1 MKDKYPFTY
10 LEGKLVHFPCHG
22 DAHVL
27 AKVKETRTQVKSRT
41 HPGRMRG
48 HRWKGGVLLRSS
60 LIPPSIP
67 AQLTPGARA
76 GGGALQ
82 PPAPARGH
90 VTPAE
95 EIGAAAT
102 RGSRVVQHPA
112 ALAAGS
118 PPPPPLGNLDDTF
131 SSTQLVDSAAAVSPP
146 PRRPEEEERPA
157 GPPPL
162 EGSPAPLAPSILAS
176 EVNPPTGSPLFSC
189 RLQLPHIAAMGLL
202 DSEPGS
208 VLNVVST
215 ALNDTVEFYRW
226 TWSIADKRVE
236 DWPLMQS
243 PWPTLSIS
251 TLYLLFV
258 WLGPKWMKDREPFQ
272 MRLVL
277 IVYNFGMVLLNLFIF
292 RELFMGS
299 YNAGYSYIC
308 QTVDYSNNVNEVR
321 IAAALWWYFVSK
333 GVEYLDTVFFILR
346 KKNNQVSFLHVYHHC
361 TMFTLWWIGIKWV
374 AGGQAFFGAQMNS
387 FIHVIMYSYYGLTAF
402 GPWIQKYLWWK
413 RYLTMLQLVQ
423 FHVTIGHTALSLYTD
438 CPFPKWMHWAL
449 IAYAISFI
457 FLFLNFYVRTYNEP
471 KKQKAG
477 KTTMNGISAN
487 GVNKSEKQL
496 VIENGKNQKNGK
508 AKGE

>member
-1 MKDKYPFTY
+1 MSFS
-10 LEGKLVHFPCHG
+10 FPEEAVLDLRGPRSVRCAASGARRTRRPWAGTLGSG
-22 DAHVL
+22 DHRLHVDR
-27 AKVKETRTQVKSRT
+27 VRR
-41 HPGRMRG
+41 
-48 HRWKGGVLLRSS
+48 
-60 LIPPSIP
+60 
-67 AQLTPGARA
+67 PGAGERRRP
-76 GGGALQ
+76 GSPGVPG
-82 PPAPARGH
+82 
-90 VTPAE
+90 
-95 EIGAAAT
+95 T
-102 RGSRVVQHPA
+102 RGGRDG
-112 ALAAGS
+112 AG
-118 PPPPPLGNLDDTF
+118 
-131 SSTQLVDSAAAVSPP
+131 
-146 PRRPEEEERPA
+146 
-157 GPPPL
+157 
-162 EGSPAPLAPSILAS
+162 
-176 EVNPPTGSPLFSC
+176 
-189 RLQLPHIAAMGLL
+189 
-202 DSEPGS
+202 
-208 VLNVVST
+208 
-215 ALNDTVEFYRW
+215 
-226 TWSIADKRVE
+226 ADKRVE

-272 MRLVL
+272 MRFVL

-471 KKQKAG
+471 KQAKHG
-477 KTTMNGISAN
+477 KVATNGIAAN
-487 GVNKSEKQL
+487 GVSKAEKQL
-496 VIENGKNQKNGK
+496 VLENGKSQRNGK